1 MTSRHRRDL
10 WVVGIIILIL
20 VLVVLSWQLI
30 PWAIGFKENVY
41 R

>member
-1 MTSRHRRDL
+1 MIFRRHRDL
-10 WVVGIIILIL
+10 WVAGIIILIL

-30 PWAIGFKENVY
+30 PWAIGFKDSVY